1 MFVHL
6 ERAGR
11 LLMLFYSVSIKYS
24 EVGEDRRKACT
35 TSMLFCTYAKE
46 ILGARK
52 TSKFSFTLPSSRAVK
67 LFEL

>member
-11 LLMLFYSVSIKYS
+11 LLMLFTSIRIKYV
-24 EVGEDRRKACT
+24 EWRKACT

-46 ILGARK
+46 ILGARN